1 MTHHRPNTP
10 AVVGLVVEAL
20 VAAALRKGE
29 AWLARF
35 ETLSPDAQVRALREL
50 DAVASKHAWVAGP
63 VAWGASKLGRGVRSN
78 EKVLRTTAALLR
90 QALAAKRSTSVPQ
103 SNPRSKRRR
112 NPHLPPTTIR
122 GLEVQALLFPVFG
135 WSPMEARAWA
145 LNNGYRALQIDQTD
159 EHFRIRQGEPSAY
172 KRASFRIV
180 PLKDGVQA
188 TLAAPTP
195 KTLEQ
200 RKAFRRGRG
209 SR

>member
-1 MTHHRPNTP
+1 MAHRANTP
-10 AVVGLVVEAL
+10 AIVGMAVQAL
-20 VAAALRKGE
+20 VAAAMQAGE

-35 ETLSPDAQVRALREL
+35 ETLSPNEQVQALRTLAEL
-50 DAVASKHAWVAGP
+50 SSQYAWVGGP
-63 VAWGASKLGRGVRSN
+63 VGWGMSKLSHGVRTN
-78 EKVLRTTAALLR
+78 ETVLRSTAALLSK
-90 QALAAKRSTSVPQ
+90 ALAEKKHAQPT

-112 NPHLPPTTIR
+112 NPHLSPTKMR
-122 GLEVQALLFPVFG
+122 GFEVQALLFPVFG

-145 LNNGYRALQIDQTD
+145 LDNGYRALQIDQTD

-172 KRASFRIV
+172 KRESFRVV

-200 RKAFRRGRG
+200 RVAFRRGRG
-209 SR
+209 K